1 MGDVYAGID
10 EKLDRT
16 VALKVLHAEHR
27 LDVEARERLLRE
39 ARALSKLDHPNIC
52 RIFDYIE
59 SRDVDVLVLEFID
72 GRTLEE
78 VVLEGQLT
86 RADRL
91 RIASDVANV
100 FVAAH
105 RVGIVHRDLKP
116 ENVMITKTGEVKVL
130 DFGLARWLTASTSQR
145 LRAVNSSDAVSVPVS
160 SSDNSLWF
168 PVDDSSLTSVLEAA
182 GGKGKAREPKFRGTA
197 VGVTMGTPLY
207 MSPEQ
212 ARGENLSTASDMFS
226 FGLLLQF
233 LFTGL
238 DPHPMGL
245 STREVMLRVA
255 RGETLPAEKVARDV
269 GALIARLKQ
278 LAPADRLT
286 AVETVA
292 RLRFLADKTRRLVRR
307 SLSFAAL
314 FLVVFGIWRYTAD
327 LAVAR
332 AEAEERRAQAED
344 LINFMVG
351 DLRGKL
357 EPVQRLDILDDVA
370 EKALKYVRS
379 SKLES
384 ASPEELIA
392 QVQALNQLGD
402 VRISQGNL
410 SGAMT
415 LFRQSLERATVAVQR
430 APKNPEA
437 KYALALSQFW
447 LANGYR
453 LQDQPA
459 RGMAHAR
466 AYLALT
472 TELAEKYPANDKYVL
487 ESAYAHSQNGMLLE
501 DQRDFP
507 GAIAEFQRTL
517 AIKEA
522 YSARRPDD
530 DVAKEDIAR
539 TMNKLAFAMQ
549 KNGDLRTALRYFE
562 NEVALRE
569 ELVRRNPQQIR
580 WKQDLAVSH
589 SFLAWALEDLGHPE
603 EALKQRLA
611 DVAVHQELV
620 AHDPANKTWKRNLVR
635 AHSSLGRLVGLSG
648 ELAEAERHLRA
659 AEEGSRALVDA
670 EPARASHRGD
680 LSRSKAHYARVL
692 LANGRTD
699 AAGIKAAEAIEA
711 CGSDAANRGLLGYAW
726 LVQGNVQERQGRNA
740 AARDSW
746 AEALELL
753 RPGSANSSN
762 VRELENWA
770 RVLIALDRRKEAA
783 DVVTRL
789 RVLGFRYQDFEALC
803 QSRGY

>member
-1 MGDVYAGID
+1 
-10 EKLDRT
+10 
-16 VALKVLHAEHR
+16 
-27 LDVEARERLLRE
+27 
-39 ARALSKLDHPNIC
+39 
-52 RIFDYIE
+52 
-59 SRDVDVLVLEFID
+59 
-72 GRTLEE
+72 
-78 VVLEGQLT
+78 
-86 RADRL
+86 
-91 RIASDVANV
+91 
-100 FVAAH
+100 
-105 RVGIVHRDLKP
+105 
-116 ENVMITKTGEVKVL
+116 
-130 DFGLARWLTASTSQR
+130 
-145 LRAVNSSDAVSVPVS
+145 
-160 SSDNSLWF
+160 
-168 PVDDSSLTSVLEAA
+168 
-182 GGKGKAREPKFRGTA
+182 
-197 VGVTMGTPLY
+197 
-207 MSPEQ
+207 
-212 ARGENLSTASDMFS
+212 
-226 FGLLLQF
+226 
-233 LFTGL
+233 
-238 DPHPMGL
+238 
-245 STREVMLRVA
+245 
-255 RGETLPAEKVARDV
+255 
-269 GALIARLKQ
+269 
-278 LAPADRLT
+278 
-286 AVETVA
+286 
-292 RLRFLADKTRRLVRR
+292 VRR

-314 FLVVFGIWRYTAD
+314 FFVVFGIWRYTAD
-327 LAVAR
+327 LSVAR

-384 ASPEELIA
+384 ASAEELIA

-410 SGAMT
+410 PGAMT

-430 APKNPEA
+430 EPKNPEA
-437 KYALALSQFW
+437 TYALALSRFW

-459 RGMAHAR
+459 RAMEHAR
-466 AYLALT
+466 IYLALT
-472 TELAEKYPANDKYVL
+472 TGLAEKHPANDKYVL
-487 ESAYAHSQNGMLLE
+487 ESAYAHSQTGMLLE
-501 DQRDFP
+501 DQRDLK

-569 ELVRRNPQQIR
+569 ELVRRNPRQIR

-603 EALKQRLA
+603 DALKQRLA
-611 DVAVHQELV
+611 DVTVHEELV

-635 AHSSLGRLVGLSG
+635 GQSSLGRLVGLNG
-648 ELAEAERHLRA
+648 ELAEAERYLRA
-659 AEEGSRALVDA
+659 AEEGIRALAEA

-680 LSRSKAHYARVL
+680 LARVKAHYARVL
-692 LANGRTD
+692 LANGKAD
-699 AAGIKAAEAIEA
+699 AAGVKAAEAIEA
-711 CGSDAANRGLLGYAW
+711 CGSDAANRAALGYAW

-746 AEALELL
+746 TRAAELL